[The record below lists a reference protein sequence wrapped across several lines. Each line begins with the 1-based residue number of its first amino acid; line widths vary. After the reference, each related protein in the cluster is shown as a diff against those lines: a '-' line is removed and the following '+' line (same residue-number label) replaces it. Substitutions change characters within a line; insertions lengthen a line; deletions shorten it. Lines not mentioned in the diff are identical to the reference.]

1 MTNTE
6 TKIAQTTIQ
15 PDSSFR
21 MKIDRTTFVVG
32 MHFSKTSKETMD
44 DKVKRLINED
54 VKASNF

>member
-6 TKIAQTTIQ
+6 TKTTQTTIQ
-15 PDSSFR
+15 PDSSFS

-32 MHFSKTSKETMD
+32 MYFSKTSKETMD